1 MIFVEMIF
9 RRVRCSIKNDSDRLR
24 RATQILIATLGAFY
38 LWRNSSFEQRNSAN
52 TKEK

>member
-38 LWRNSSFEQRNSAN
+38 L
-52 TKEK
+52 